1 MILPA
6 ISRRNRRIELGERSR
21 QRIREVASEL
31 MAERGYVGTSVSAIA
46 KRSRLPASSL
56 YWHFGSKQGL
66 LAAVAAEGG
75 SQWLDLIPDWAD
87 LTGSTLERLDKMLRE
102 IARQLSGRRD
112 LIKLL
117 LTLYIER
124 DRIDQAS
131 VRTIRGVRR
140 AAVGKFKPAMKA
152 LIESLGGGTGSNFM
166 LEELSNFALSFTNGC
181 FIDHEV
187 DPEATNLARRFE
199 QLLPAVVAV
208 TKASIAVSS
217 SASRKGRK
225 KSARIARKRV
235 S

>member
-75 SQWLDLIPDWAD
+75 SQWLDLIPDWED

-152 LIESLGGGTGSNFM
+152 LIESLGGTSSNFM
-166 LEELSNFALSFTNGC
+166 IEELSNFALSFTNGC

-187 DPEATNLARRFE
+187 DPEATNLTRRFE

-217 SASRKGRK
+217 SAGRKGRK
-225 KSARIARKRV
+225 KSARIARTKM

>member
-1 MILPA
+1 VLLPA
-6 ISRRNRRIELGERSR
+6 ISRRNRRVELGERSR
-21 QRIREVASEL
+21 RRIREVASEL

-75 SQWLDLIPDWAD
+75 SQWLDLIPDWED
-87 LTGSTLERLDKMLRE
+87 LTGSAIERLEKMLRE
-102 IARQLSGRRD
+102 ISRHLAGRRD

-131 VRTIRGVRR
+131 VRTIRGVRK
-140 AAVGKFKPAMKA
+140 AAIQKFQPAMEA
-152 LIESLGGGTGSNFM
+152 VIVSLGGKPDKFQI
-166 LEELSNFALSFTNGC
+166 LELSNFALSFTNGC

-187 DPEATNLARRFE
+187 DPEATNLARRFD
-199 QLLPAVVAV
+199 QLLPAVIAVA
-208 TKASIAVSS
+208 KASVVKPGIKLERA
-217 SASRKGRK
+217 K
-225 KSARIARKRV
+225 KRSNREIKLN
-235 S
+235 

>member
-75 SQWLDLIPDWAD
+75 SQWLDLIPDWED
-87 LTGSTLERLDKMLRE
+87 LTGSTLERLHKMLRE

-152 LIESLGGGTGSNFM
+152 LIESLGGTSSNFM
-166 LEELSNFALSFTNGC
+166 IDELSNFALSFTNGC

-217 SASRKGRK
+217 SASQKGRK
-225 KSARIARKRV
+225 KSARIARTRV

>member
-1 MILPA
+1 MMLPA

-75 SQWLDLIPDWAD
+75 SQWLDLIPDWED

-152 LIESLGGGTGSNFM
+152 LIESLGGTSSNFM
-166 LEELSNFALSFTNGC
+166 IEELSNFALSFTNGC

-217 SASRKGRK
+217 SASQKGRK
-225 KSARIARKRV
+225 KSARIARTRV

>member
-1 MILPA
+1 MAVSALP
-6 ISRRNRRIELGERSR
+6 RRNRTVELGERSR
-21 QRIREVASEL
+21 RRIREVASEL
-31 MAERGYVGTSVSAIA
+31 MAERGYVGTSVSAVA

-75 SQWLDLIPDWAD
+75 SQWLELIPEWQD
-87 LTGSTLERLDKMLRE
+87 LTGSTLERLKKMLRE

-140 AAVGKFKPAMKA
+140 AALAKFQPAMKA
-152 LIESLGGGTGSNFM
+152 LIEWLGGTSSQFLIDELSNFM
-166 LEELSNFALSFTNGC
+166 LSFANGC
-181 FIDHEV
+181 FMDHEV
-187 DPEATNLARRFE
+187 DPEATNLTRRFE

-208 TKASIAVSS
+208 TKASIARSS
-217 SASRKGRK
+217 TRKPRK
-225 KSARIARKRV
+225 KKSLSADHKAG
-235 S
+235 

>member
-1 MILPA
+1 MVLSA
-6 ISRRNRRIELGERSR
+6 IPRRNRTVELGERSR
-21 QRIREVASEL
+21 RRIREVASAL
-31 MAERGYVGTSVSAIA
+31 MAERGYVGTSVSAVA

-75 SQWLDLIPDWAD
+75 SQWLELIPEWQE
-87 LTGSTLERLDKMLRE
+87 LTGSTLERLEKMLRE

-140 AAVGKFKPAMKA
+140 AALAKFQPAMKA
-152 LIESLGGGTGSNFM
+152 LVESFGGTSNQF
-166 LEELSNFALSFTNGC
+166 LIDELSNFALSFANGC
-181 FIDHEV
+181 FMDHEV
-187 DPEATNLARRFE
+187 DPEATNLTRRFE

-208 TKASIAVSS
+208 AKASVARPRIPA
-217 SASRKGRK
+217 RKLRK
-225 KSARIARKRV
+225 KKDRNA
-235 S
+235 

>member
-1 MILPA
+1 MMLPA

-75 SQWLDLIPDWAD
+75 SQWLDLIPDWED

-152 LIESLGGGTGSNFM
+152 LIESLGGTSSNFM
-166 LEELSNFALSFTNGC
+166 IEELSNFALSFTNGC

-225 KSARIARKRV
+225 KSARIARTRV

>member
-75 SQWLDLIPDWAD
+75 SQWLDLIPDWED

-152 LIESLGGGTGSNFM
+152 LIESLGGTSSNFM
-166 LEELSNFALSFTNGC
+166 IEELSNFALSFTNGC

-187 DPEATNLARRFE
+187 DPEATNLTRRFE

-208 TKASIAVSS
+208 TKAAIAVSS
-217 SASRKGRK
+217 SAGRKGRK
-225 KSARIARKRV
+225 KSARIARTKM

>member
-6 ISRRNRRIELGERSR
+6 TSRRNRRIELGERSR

-75 SQWLDLIPDWAD
+75 SQWLDLIPDWED

-152 LIESLGGGTGSNFM
+152 LIESLGGSSSNFM
-166 LEELSNFALSFTNGC
+166 IEELSNFALSFTNGC

-208 TKASIAVSS
+208 TKASIGVSS

-225 KSARIARKRV
+225 KSARIARTRV

>member
-31 MAERGYVGTSVSAIA
+31 MAERGYVGTSVSAVA

-75 SQWLDLIPDWAD
+75 SQWLELIPDWED
-87 LTGSTLERLDKMLRE
+87 LTGSTLERLEQMLHE
-102 IARQLSGRRD
+102 ISRQLGGRRD

-140 AAVGKFKPAMKA
+140 AAIAKFNPAMKA
-152 LIESLGGGTGSNFM
+152 LIESMGGTSTKF
-166 LEELSNFALSFTNGC
+166 LIEELSNFALSFTNGC

-208 TKASIAVSS
+208 TKASITA
-217 SASRKGRK
+217 ASGPGRK
-225 KSARIARKRV
+225 LRRKRPKLT
-235 S
+235 

>member
-1 MILPA
+1 MMLPA

-75 SQWLDLIPDWAD
+75 SQWLDLIPEWED

-152 LIESLGGGTGSNFM
+152 LIESLGGTSSNFM
-166 LEELSNFALSFTNGC
+166 IEELSNFALSFTNGC

-208 TKASIAVSS
+208 AEASIAVSS

-225 KSARIARKRV
+225 KSARIARTRV

>member
-1 MILPA
+1 MAVSALP
-6 ISRRNRRIELGERSR
+6 RRNRTVELGERSR
-21 QRIREVASEL
+21 RRIREVASEL
-31 MAERGYVGTSVSAIA
+31 MAERGYVGTSVSAVA

-75 SQWLDLIPDWAD
+75 SQWLELIPEWQD
-87 LTGSTLERLDKMLRE
+87 LTGSTLERLKKMLRE

-140 AAVGKFKPAMKA
+140 AALAKFQPAMKA
-152 LIESLGGGTGSNFM
+152 LIEWLGGTSSQFLIDELSNFM
-166 LEELSNFALSFTNGC
+166 LSFANGC
-181 FIDHEV
+181 FMDHEV
-187 DPEATNLARRFE
+187 DPEATNLTRRFE

-208 TKASIAVSS
+208 TKASIARSS
-217 SASRKGRK
+217 TRKTRK
-225 KSARIARKRV
+225 KKSLSADHKAG
-235 S
+235 

>member
-75 SQWLDLIPDWAD
+75 SQWLDLIPDWED

-152 LIESLGGGTGSNFM
+152 LIDSLGGTGSNFM
-166 LEELSNFALSFTNGC
+166 IEELSNFALSFTNGC

-217 SASRKGRK
+217 SAGRKGRK
-225 KSARIARKRV
+225 KSARIARTKM

>member
-75 SQWLDLIPDWAD
+75 SQWLDLIPDWED

-124 DRIDQAS
+124 DRIDHAS

-152 LIESLGGGTGSNFM
+152 LIESLGGTGSNFM
-166 LEELSNFALSFTNGC
+166 IEELSNFALSFTNGC

-208 TKASIAVSS
+208 TKASVATSS
-217 SASRKGRK
+217 SAGRKGRK
-225 KSARIARKRV
+225 KSARIARTKMR
-235 S
+235 

>member
-1 MILPA
+1 MALLVVP
-6 ISRRNRRIELGERSR
+6 RRNRTVELGERSR
-21 QRIREVASEL
+21 RRIREVASEL
-31 MAERGYVGTSVSAIA
+31 MAERGYVGTSVSAVA
-46 KRSRLPASSL
+46 QRSRLPASSL

-75 SQWLDLIPDWAD
+75 SQWLELIPDWQD
-87 LTGSTLERLDKMLRE
+87 LTGATLERLNKMLRE

-140 AAVGKFKPAMKA
+140 AAIAKFQPAMKA
-152 LIESLGGGTGSNFM
+152 LIESLGGTSSQF
-166 LEELSNFALSFTNGC
+166 LIDELSNFLLSFANGC
-181 FIDHEV
+181 FMDHEV
-187 DPEATNLARRFE
+187 DPEATNLTRRFQ

-208 TKASIAVSS
+208 TKASIARP
-217 SASRKGRK
+217 SASTRKPRK
-225 KSARIARKRV
+225 KKA
-235 S
+235 

>member
-31 MAERGYVGTSVSAIA
+31 MAERGYVGTSVSAVA

-75 SQWLDLIPDWAD
+75 SQWLELIPDWED
-87 LTGSTLERLDKMLRE
+87 LTGSTLERLEQMLHE
-102 IARQLSGRRD
+102 ISRQLGGRRD

-140 AAVGKFKPAMKA
+140 AAIAKFNPAMKA
-152 LIESLGGGTGSNFM
+152 LIESMGGTSTKF
-166 LEELSNFALSFTNGC
+166 LIEELSNFALSFTNGC

-208 TKASIAVSS
+208 TKASITA
-217 SASRKGRK
+217 ASGTGRK
-225 KSARIARKRV
+225 LRRKRPKV
-235 S
+235 T

>member
-1 MILPA
+1 MAVSALP
-6 ISRRNRRIELGERSR
+6 RRNRTVELGERSR
-21 QRIREVASEL
+21 RRIREVASEL
-31 MAERGYVGTSVSAIA
+31 MAERGYVGTSVSAVA

-75 SQWLDLIPDWAD
+75 SQWLELIPEWQD
-87 LTGSTLERLDKMLRE
+87 LTGSTLERLKKMLRE

-140 AAVGKFKPAMKA
+140 AALAKFQPAMKA
-152 LIESLGGGTGSNFM
+152 LIESLGGTSSQFLIDELSNFM
-166 LEELSNFALSFTNGC
+166 LSFANGC
-181 FIDHEV
+181 FMDHEV
-187 DPEATNLARRFE
+187 DPEATNLTRRFE

-208 TKASIAVSS
+208 TKASIARSS
-217 SASRKGRK
+217 TRKTRK
-225 KSARIARKRV
+225 KKSLSADHKAG
-235 S
+235 

>member
-1 MILPA
+1 MLTA

-21 QRIREVASEL
+21 RRIREVASEL

-75 SQWLDLIPDWAD
+75 SQWLDLIPDWKD
-87 LTGSTLERLDKMLRE
+87 LTGSAIERLEKMLRE
-102 IARQLSGRRD
+102 IARQLAGRRD

-140 AAVGKFKPAMKA
+140 AAIAKFQPAMEA
-152 LIESLGGGTGSNFM
+152 LIVSLGGTPDKF
-166 LEELSNFALSFTNGC
+166 LILELSNFALSFTNGC

-187 DPEATNLARRFE
+187 DPEATHLARRFE
-199 QLLPAVVAV
+199 QLLPAVIAVA
-208 TKASIAVSS
+208 KASIAPGTKRTN
-217 SASRKGRK
+217 AK
-225 KSARIARKRV
+225 KRSIRAAGIT
-235 S
+235 

>member
-1 MILPA
+1 MAVSALP
-6 ISRRNRRIELGERSR
+6 RRNRTVELGERSR
-21 QRIREVASEL
+21 RRIREVASEL
-31 MAERGYVGTSVSAIA
+31 MAERGYVGTSVSAVA

-75 SQWLDLIPDWAD
+75 SQWLELIPEWQD
-87 LTGSTLERLDKMLRE
+87 LTGSTLERLKKMLRE

-140 AAVGKFKPAMKA
+140 AALAKFQPAMKA
-152 LIESLGGGTGSNFM
+152 LIEWLGGTSSQFLIDELSNFM
-166 LEELSNFALSFTNGC
+166 LSFANGC
-181 FIDHEV
+181 FMDHEV
-187 DPEATNLARRFE
+187 DPEATNLTRRFE
-199 QLLPAVVAV
+199 QLLPAVIAV
-208 TKASIAVSS
+208 TKASIAQSS
-217 SASRKGRK
+217 TRKPRK
-225 KSARIARKRV
+225 KKSLSADHKAG
-235 S
+235 